1 MYSALSGL
9 SAVAAIL
16 YFDVCICDEFDWFL
30 LLGFGEFGES
40 MIEVYIRLS
49 IRPNV
54 MGNIC
59 VTRKKSCPKW
69 TQTFNKV
76 IFVLGPNII
85 MKKKWE

>member
-16 YFDVCICDEFDWFL
+16 YFDVCICDEFGWFL
-30 LLGFGEFGES
+30 LLGFGELGES

-54 MGNIC
+54 MGNIS
-59 VTRKKSCPKW
+59 VTRSLKW

-76 IFVLGPNII
+76 IFVLSPNII
-85 MKKKWE
+85 MKIKWE